1 MFKVLIFGFLYVW
14 MNGIVATKLLSGASW
29 KCIFSENELDSSLIL
44 TRIDCFDYGGDW
56 IESKYNFS
64 NILNSMQVLF
74 MV

>member
-1 MFKVLIFGFLYVW
+1 MFKVLVFGFLYVW
-14 MNGIVATKLLSGASW
+14 MNGIIVTKLLSGASW
-29 KCIFSENELDSSLIL
+29 KCIYNDSSLDTSLIQN
-44 TRIDCFDYGGDW
+44 RFDCFDYGGDW